1 MPERMPQY
9 DPSERA
15 GAGQERCLDSACLLR
30 AESTIT
36 FDCHAGHRRRVIIV
50 RVMEPK
56 GEARVAAELPVRAW
70 GMDADGKPF
79 FQNATASNLSS
90 EGALLT
96 RIQHPLT
103 MGEIIGVQYGDKKA
117 RFEIRWVKAVALPK
131 GFDVG
136 IQVVPGQVIPWQDI
150 TTRAEG
156 APELTRRSDKRR
168 FNRHRV
174 QFPIVISFAD
184 SHRAHMQ
191 CSATDIGGRGCYVET
206 LVPLSVDTAVIITF
220 WIDSEKIITKGRVRT
235 SDPAVGMGIEFTA
248 LEEQIQQRLQQY
260 LDKIDKG
267 FAKAA
272 TQSE

>member
-1 MPERMPQY
+1 
-9 DPSERA
+9 
-15 GAGQERCLDSACLLR
+15 
-30 AESTIT
+30 
-36 FDCHAGHRRRVIIV
+36 
-50 RVMEPK
+50 MEPQ
-56 GEARVAAELPVRAW
+56 GEARVAAELPVRVW

-96 RIQHPLT
+96 RIQHPLK

-117 RFEIRWVKAVALPK
+117 RFEIRWVKPVALPK

-136 IQVVPGQVIPWQDI
+136 IQILNGQVIPWQDV
-150 TTRAEG
+150 TSRTQG
-156 APELTRRSDKRR
+156 VPELTRRSDKRR

-174 QFPIVISFAD
+174 QFPIVISFTDAR
-184 SHRAHMQ
+184 RAHMQ
-191 CSATDIGGRGCYVET
+191 CAATDIGGRGCYVES
-206 LVPLSVDTAVIITF
+206 LVPLAVSTEVIITF